1 MFVFIFYSIQ
11 KVLAYISSDGNE
23 NTVVM
28 DFTFSLR
35 CMHETDFY
43 YGEGYDPFA
52 LYLSKYVLRNFRMS
66 QAYPIPIPRWYIAVL
81 YGIIDITVQPLL
93 FQDVL
98 SI

>member
-28 DFTFSLR
+28 DFTISLQ
-35 CMHETDFY
+35 CAHETDFY

-52 LYLSKYVLRNFRMS
+52 LYLSKYVLRNFWMS
-66 QAYPIPIPRWYIAVL
+66 QAYPIPIPIPRWYTAVL
-81 YGIIDITVQPLL
+81 YGTIDINVLPLL
-93 FQDVL
+93 F
-98 SI
+98 